1 MIKIAVAG
9 SKGRMGARIIKLI
22 EGDPSVELAG
32 GFDINDD
39 PVLTIKASDVLI
51 EFTSPEATL
60 KNLGVAKKLGKAI
73 VIGTTGIDEKALEV
87 IKDASSK
94 IPVVFSPNMSVG
106 VNLLFSLT
114 GKAASILNDT
124 YTPSISET
132 HHVHK
137 KDAPSGTAK
146 KLQAII
152 ADAGKITA
160 GDIKT
165 ESLREGEV
173 VGDHTI
179 VFDGAEET
187 LEIRHHAKSRDVF
200 AKGAVVAAKF
210 AAGKK
215 KGLFSMS
222 EVLGI

>member
-1 MIKIAVAG
+1 MIKIAVSG

-22 EGDPSVELAG
+22 QEDPSAELAG
-32 GFDINDD
+32 GFDIKDD
-39 PVLTIKASDVLI
+39 PMPVIKASDVLI

-60 KNLGVAKKLGKAI
+60 KNLGIAKKLGKAM
-73 VIGTTGIDEKALEV
+73 VIGTTGINEKTLEL

-106 VNLLFSLT
+106 VNLLFNLT

-152 ADAGKITA
+152 ADARKTAA

-187 LEIRHHAKSRDVF
+187 LEIKHHAKSRDVF
-200 AKGAVVAAKF
+200 ARGAVVAAKF
-210 AAGKK
+210 AAGKT
-215 KGLFSMS
+215 KGLFSMN